1 MTDTLFLMIQ
11 GILNLAMPLLV
22 HVGSGSVRWERLTV
36 VKWLSPVITP
46 IREKTGR
53 SPTDPICHRNGSKP
67 RTRVR
72 ITSISPEQER
82 FLGESDPVETQWWQ
96 GVCPASMLPFQT
108 IDLSNPCRVSRLVKN
123 VPFFTPLGS
132 KLRGKWHEMDDFA
145 SKGLY

>member
-1 MTDTLFLMIQ
+1 MFSFVRGMLEDKMLIRIQ
-11 GILNLAMPLLV
+11 KIT
-22 HVGSGSVRWERLTV
+22 SGKEAWEFGLEQA
-36 VKWLSPVITP
+36 
-46 IREKTGR
+46 REMGKGM
-53 SPTDPICHRNGSKP
+53 
-67 RTRVR
+67 
-72 ITSISPEQER
+72 TSISPEQER